1 MVFQYPVFI
10 PPILFYARDF
20 LCVWHPKTWFAK
32 IFVLAREV
40 KILRAGTKKISR
52 AFSRFYGRQFHH
64 FRLQKSETD
73 PVESPQKVA

>member
-1 MVFQYPVFI
+1 M
-10 PPILFYARDF
+10 
-20 LCVWHPKTWFAK
+20 
-32 IFVLAREV
+32 AREV